1 MRIVFTGHF
10 TILDGVFQPNFR
22 NQYQNPHKYCLD
34 DYAMDE
40 YRL

>member
-10 TILDGVFQPNFR
+10 TILDGVFQPNL
-22 NQYQNPHKYCLD
+22 YQNPHKYCLD